1 MLLFILLLFLGI
13 PFIAALCWVVYWMVQ
28 AGTPSNDLP
37 PAPVEWPSVSVIVPA
52 HNEAERLAETLASLE
67 QITYPGSLEFMLV
80 NDRSTDDTAAIMEQF
95 HARDTRFRVLN
106 ITEPSKRMAPK
117 VNAVSHGI
125 ANTTGEIIIATDAD
139 CRYHPNWVRTL
150 VQQFTDD
157 VVMVSGY
164 VEIDPEKVTSAAQ
177 KIEAADWFSLMLTS
191 RSMNAAGNG
200 WASSANNQ
208 AYLRSAFETVGGF
221 GTGGKAPSG
230 DEDILA
236 QRLAG
241 IPGAKTVL
249 TTHPDARVY
258 TSPMPTA
265 YAFVRQRRR
274 WVSRYHHPI
283 HYDFWFLASIVT
295 LGTESV
301 VLVLSLIFG
310 MFNPALLTAALI
322 IYAMQTTVH
331 VTGMNIGARQL
342 QTPYFG
348 GWRALCWALLHPFLI
363 GTVSVWSFIKPGAWY
378 AGARDYRKTLIRRR
392 LRVLKRALTS
402 IVKTPPTV

>member
-157 VVMVSGY
+157 VV
-164 VEIDPEKVTSAAQ
+164 
-177 KIEAADWFSLMLTS
+177 
-191 RSMNAAGNG
+191 
-200 WASSANNQ
+200 
-208 AYLRSAFETVGGF
+208 
-221 GTGGKAPSG
+221 
-230 DEDILA
+230 
-236 QRLAG
+236 
-241 IPGAKTVL
+241 
-249 TTHPDARVY
+249 
-258 TSPMPTA
+258 
-265 YAFVRQRRR
+265 
-274 WVSRYHHPI
+274 
-283 HYDFWFLASIVT
+283 
-295 LGTESV
+295 
-301 VLVLSLIFG
+301 
-310 MFNPALLTAALI
+310 
-322 IYAMQTTVH
+322 
-331 VTGMNIGARQL
+331 
-342 QTPYFG
+342 
-348 GWRALCWALLHPFLI
+348 
-363 GTVSVWSFIKPGAWY
+363 
-378 AGARDYRKTLIRRR
+378 
-392 LRVLKRALTS
+392 
-402 IVKTPPTV
+402 